1 MPAKLRLQ
9 RYGKKGY
16 AFYHIVVADA
26 RAPRDGK
33 YIEKLGV
40 YNPNTNPATV
50 ELDADKALT
59 WLQNGAQPTDTMRAI
74 LSYKGVLY
82 KRHLHEGVKKGA
94 LTQEMA
100 DAKFE
105 KWLSD
110 KNTKIDNKKVS
121 VADKRKAEMKDRMA
135 AESQVKDARAKKIAE
150 AALAKM
156 TGGASES
163 EAPAQETPA
172 AEENA

>member
-16 AFYHIVVADA
+16 AFYHIVVADS

-40 YNPNTNPATV
+40 YNPNTNPATI
-50 ELDADKALT
+50 ELDADKALN

-82 KRHLHEGVKKGA
+82 KRHLNEGVKKGA

-110 KNTKIDNKKVS
+110 KNAKIDTKKLS
-121 VADKRKAEMKDRMA
+121 VADRRKAEMKDRMA
-135 AESQVKDARAKKIAE
+135 AESQVKDARAKKLAD

-156 TGGASES
+156 TGGATES
-163 EAPAQETPA
+163 EDPAQDAPA